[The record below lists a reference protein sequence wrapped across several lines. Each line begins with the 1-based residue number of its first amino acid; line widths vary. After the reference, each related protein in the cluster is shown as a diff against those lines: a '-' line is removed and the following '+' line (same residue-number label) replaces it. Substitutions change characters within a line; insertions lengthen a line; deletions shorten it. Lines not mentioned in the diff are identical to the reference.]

1 MAETELNEQTEAA
14 TEVNDVEMTEMD
26 PNEVPAD
33 EQSLD
38 RLLNI
43 NMPITVTIGH
53 TEIPFKDL
61 LQLGPSAVL
70 PLDKPIG
77 EPAELYVQ
85 DIQFATGDIV
95 VVDGYFAIRIKEISG
110 MDAAEKAIQQQQE
123 QQQQTQE

>member
-1 MAETELNEQTEAA
+1 MAETEVNEQTQAA

-26 PNEVPAD
+26 PKEVPAD

-43 NMPITVTIGH
+43 NMPITVTIGR

-70 PLDKPIG
+70 QLDKPIG

-85 DIQFATGDIV
+85 DIQFASGDIV

-110 MDAAEKAIQQQQE
+110 MDAAQRAIQQQQE
-123 QQQQTQE
+123 QQQS